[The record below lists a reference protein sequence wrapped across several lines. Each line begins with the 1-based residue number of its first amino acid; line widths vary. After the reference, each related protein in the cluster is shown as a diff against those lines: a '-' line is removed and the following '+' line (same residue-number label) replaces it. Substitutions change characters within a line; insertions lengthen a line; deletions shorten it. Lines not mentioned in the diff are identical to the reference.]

1 MENPGLIQSGKKGY
15 SINREMSSQI
25 LEESEEDQ
33 IPQTMEER
41 SIYVLNQLVTH
52 SRNKPPIDLYDLC
65 DELYISLST
74 LKLVLNRVKKSLAK
88 YDLELQIQNNA
99 IRVEGSE
106 KNKRRLLSGI
116 LYKESEINFVNME
129 FLQQSFEDIDVDFIR
144 RSILDVF
151 GGYHYYI
158 HDYSLMNLIL
168 HMVIAIDRLQSGR
181 DFPSEPVSLED
192 VPVQVMNMATD
203 LARRFEERF
212 AVNVNETELYEIALM
227 MMAQITN
234 VEMDAV
240 NKRTVASFVGEDV
253 LALVDRLVEELKN
266 YCFVIL
272 KQEEFYTRFALHIKN
287 LLFRARTNTYS
298 KNPLAQSV
306 KVTCPLIYDT
316 SVMLA
321 KMIVEMTGLSINDD
335 EIAYIAFHLGGALE
349 TQKAMDEKVSAI
361 LYDPGF
367 YGLNEQL
374 SEDLKKYFDQDLL
387 ITHVVTDE
395 SQISKI
401 QGNDLLITTMPLSHV
416 YPMTTIQVSFILTN
430 NDQRRLSDM
439 LRKVQLTKRQNRFAR
454 DLEQIIQEDLFLIN
468 KGIRTDHEC
477 INLQTEQMVRQ
488 GYVPSTFREEI
499 LERERMSSTA
509 LGSFAIPHAMK
520 MRANKTGISVLI
532 GEGIE
537 WGEKSVDLVLMMCFR
552 NNERY
557 IFNQVFDPIT
567 VILSEPENVR
577 LLTQATSRDEFIRIM
592 AGCMI

>member
-1 MENPGLIQSGKKGY
+1 M
-15 SINREMSSQI
+15 
-25 LEESEEDQ
+25 
-33 IPQTMEER
+33 
-41 SIYVLNQLVTH
+41 
-52 SRNKPPIDLYDLC
+52 
-65 DELYISLST
+65 
-74 LKLVLNRVKKSLAK
+74 
-88 YDLELQIQNNA
+88 
-99 IRVEGSE
+99 
-106 KNKRRLLSGI
+106 
-116 LYKESEINFVNME
+116 
-129 FLQQSFEDIDVDFIR
+129 
-144 RSILDVF
+144 
-151 GGYHYYI
+151 
-158 HDYSLMNLIL
+158 
-168 HMVIAIDRLQSGR
+168 
-181 DFPSEPVSLED
+181 
-192 VPVQVMNMATD
+192 
-203 LARRFEERF
+203 
-212 AVNVNETELYEIALM
+212 NETELYEIALM

>member
-1 MENPGLIQSGKKGY
+1 M
-15 SINREMSSQI
+15 
-25 LEESEEDQ
+25 
-33 IPQTMEER
+33 
-41 SIYVLNQLVTH
+41 
-52 SRNKPPIDLYDLC
+52 
-65 DELYISLST
+65 
-74 LKLVLNRVKKSLAK
+74 
-88 YDLELQIQNNA
+88 
-99 IRVEGSE
+99 
-106 KNKRRLLSGI
+106 
-116 LYKESEINFVNME
+116 
-129 FLQQSFEDIDVDFIR
+129 
-144 RSILDVF
+144 
-151 GGYHYYI
+151 
-158 HDYSLMNLIL
+158 
-168 HMVIAIDRLQSGR
+168 
-181 DFPSEPVSLED
+181 
-192 VPVQVMNMATD
+192 
-203 LARRFEERF
+203 
-212 AVNVNETELYEIALM
+212 
-227 MMAQITN
+227 
-234 VEMDAV
+234 
-240 NKRTVASFVGEDV
+240 
-253 LALVDRLVEELKN
+253 
-266 YCFVIL
+266 
-272 KQEEFYTRFALHIKN
+272 HIKN